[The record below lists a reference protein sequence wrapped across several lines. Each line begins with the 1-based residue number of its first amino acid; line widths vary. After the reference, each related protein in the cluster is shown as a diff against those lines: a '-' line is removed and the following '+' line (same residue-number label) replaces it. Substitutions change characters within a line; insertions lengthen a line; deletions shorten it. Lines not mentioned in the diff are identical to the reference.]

1 MEAARAYDRPRRGR
15 ATGLRHP
22 LSTPPRGRVG
32 DPGFIVTNLAKG
44 TSKALYEKLY
54 CARGPSAASW
64 PRSLRESDRS
74 PTDDRW
80 PRTISKCARPTSQPI
95 AGVPAKPA
103 LRGGRTSCTSATANQ
118 LRLFLHAGAYWLM
131 WTLRAALPPRSAWR
145 HAQFDTL
152 RLELSRSPPAS
163 SNSKPGSPSTCPPP
177 AWPHPSSGYCS
188 SACRAWRPPDAR
200 PDRSASPPEP
210 SNPRPSP
217 IPRLLARARQSLS
230 PPVSA
235 TPESNAETRRTGASR
250 HPWCI
255 DRARLSA
262 SLPMIDAAAG
272 RRRRPVEGSKCRGQS
287 TSLRDRSR
295 GRCAGPA

>member
-177 AWPHPSSGYCS
+177 AWPHPSSDYCS

-200 PDRSASPPEP
+200 PDRSPSPPEP

-217 IPRLLARARQSLS
+217 IHPAPPRE
-230 PPVSA
+230 SA
-235 TPESNAETRRTGASR
+235 AIAV
-250 HPWCI
+250 
-255 DRARLSA
+255 
-262 SLPMIDAAAG
+262 AAG
-272 RRRRPVEGSKCRGQS
+272 LGYSRIQRRNPPHRRQPTPLVHRSGSPFRISSHDRRGCRSAAPTG
-287 TSLRDRSR
+287 R
-295 GRCAGPA
+295 GEQVSWTIH